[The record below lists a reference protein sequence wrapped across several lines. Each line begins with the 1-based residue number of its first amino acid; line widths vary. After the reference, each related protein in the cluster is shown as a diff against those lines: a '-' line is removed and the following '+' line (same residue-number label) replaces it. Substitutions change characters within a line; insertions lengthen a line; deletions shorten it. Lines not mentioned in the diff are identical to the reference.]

1 MIAFKNNTR
10 GSFSSCLLLLS
21 VNEKK
26 HILFN
31 LQQILD
37 NINHAL
43 TVDIQLYNDSFSEN
57 KVKLIYIYLYS
68 AYHEV

>member
-1 MIAFKNNTR
+1 MPFLL
-10 GSFSSCLLLLS
+10 LLLLS

-43 TVDIQLYNDSFSEN
+43 TVDIQLYNDSFSES
-57 KVKLIYIYLYS
+57 KVNYIYVLYLFLFRR
-68 AYHEV
+68 VL